1 MSLAAGSLVKRISIQ
16 ALTANSPSQD
26 PGGVPDEDWVTEFS
40 PLAAIEPLRG
50 RELLAAQQISSEVT
64 GTIKIRYRADKQVT
78 AKHRVLYGTRVFDI
92 VAVIDPEERHEEL
105 VLYVREGA
113 NTDG

>member
-1 MSLAAGSLVKRISIQ
+1 MTLSAGSLIHRVSIQ
-16 ALTANSPSQD
+16 SLTPNSPSQD
-26 PGGVPDEDWVTEFS
+26 PGGVPDEDWVTSFS

-64 GTIKIRYRADKQVT
+64 GTIKIRYRADKTVT
-78 AKHRVLYGTRVFDI
+78 AKNRVLFGTRVYDI
-92 VAVIDPEERHEEL
+92 VAVINPEERNEEL